1 MFCVACDLCGSVSWG
16 VIWGVFLARGGVKL
30 SSQIERAA
38 AAAAAAEALA
48 ARSFLKDLM

>member
-1 MFCVACDLCGSVSWG
+1 
-16 VIWGVFLARGGVKL
+16 VFLARGGVKL

-38 AAAAAAEALA
+38 AAAAAAEAMA